1 MSANSVSKPLPKRI
15 LPALFH
21 PWTWRM
27 AWRDSRSQRARLIIF
42 ASAIVA
48 GIASLV
54 AIHSLRGSMQTGIET
69 QAKSLLGSDLMLS
82 SRQPISEN
90 DATTVSSLATQSSRE
105 ISFSSMLYF
114 PTADAARLVQVRG
127 VEAGYPFYGK
137 VETTPP
143 GAWNRLQSESGI
155 LLEAALLD
163 QFGAKVGD
171 RVKLGSLELP
181 ILGVIDQPAPR
192 TGRFGAF
199 SPEACIRFADLD
211 RTGLLETASLSS
223 HYLHLKLP
231 PQTNAELLKK
241 SFRERFSE
249 KPWRFE
255 TPEDRRENL
264 GDALDNLQQ
273 FLGIIALASLVLGA
287 IGVAGAVHSHVSR
300 RLSTVAILRCLG
312 ASGPLAFAV
321 YLVQVIALGICGA
334 ALGALIGIAMQTGL
348 LALFRDRF
356 PFEIAIAPEWWIVAQ
371 TTAAG
376 LAVCCGFALL
386 PLLKIRDIS
395 PAMTLRG
402 GATLGG
408 ISKSFRAWIVYS
420 LLTGLLVLLALLND
434 SDWKRSLVLVGGL
447 IFAFGLLLGVA
458 RALVFTTRKIVKPSW
473 PYLLRQ
479 GISNLHR
486 PQNQTLLFLLSLGL
500 GTFLLVTIL
509 LSGNLLNQRLSL
521 GQFSES
527 PNIYLIDVQPDQLDG
542 VTRLLKEQNLPA
554 LESAPMITMRIE
566 SVRGIPVREYE
577 KQNGVPRWIA
587 RREFRSTYRD
597 FLNPTETLVA
607 GEWKMPKATPGEP
620 VSLSL
625 EEEIANDL
633 DIRIGDEITLDV
645 QGISLPAKVSSIR
658 KVDWSRFN
666 LNFFMVFAPG
676 VLEYAPGFHVVTS
689 RLPEGTSSGDLQR
702 ELVKQFP
709 NVSAIDLTL
718 ILETVREI
726 LEQISAVVSVLAG
739 FTVLAGIPILIGTL
753 LNGRDLRTRESVL
766 LRTLGASSKQVR
778 TILLIEYATL
788 GCLSAL
794 TGLILASAANA
805 GLAIFV
811 FKASPWPDPVLLTAA
826 FIITT
831 GLSILGGLLLSRGVS
846 NHPPL
851 SILRSGV

>member
-1 MSANSVSKPLPKRI
+1 MSANSDSNPLPKSI
-15 LPALFH
+15 FPALFH

-42 ASAIVA
+42 ALAIVA

-54 AIHSLRGSMQTGIET
+54 AIHSLRGSLQTGIET

-82 SRQPISEN
+82 SRQPVSAE
-90 DATTVSSLATQSSRE
+90 DAANVSAIAEQSSRE

-127 VEAGYPFYGK
+127 VETGYPFYGK

-143 GAWNRLQSESGI
+143 GAWERLQNESGV

-163 QFGAKVGD
+163 QFGAKIGD

-181 ILGVIDQPAPR
+181 ILGVIDKPAPR

-211 RTGLLETASLSS
+211 QTGLLETASLSS
-223 HYLHLKLP
+223 HYLHLKLAP
-231 PQTNAELLKK
+231 ELNAPYLKRTLRQK
-241 SFRERFSE
+241 FPD

-264 GDALDNLQQ
+264 GDALDNLQP

-321 YLVQVIALGICGA
+321 YLVQVITLGFFGA

-356 PFEIAIAPEWWIVAQ
+356 PFEIPIAPEWSIVAQ

-408 ISKSFRAWIVYS
+408 ISKSLRSWIIYL

-434 SDWKRSLVLVGGL
+434 SNWKRSLMLVGGL
-447 IFAFGLLLGVA
+447 IVAFGLLLGVA
-458 RALVFTTRKIVKPSW
+458 RALVFITRKIVKPGW

-521 GQFSES
+521 KQFAES
-527 PNIYLIDVQPDQLDG
+527 PNIYLIDVQPDQIDG
-542 VTRLLKEQNLPA
+542 VTGLLKQQKLPA
-554 LESAPMITMRIE
+554 LESAPMVTMRIE
-566 SVRGIPVREYE
+566 SIRGIPVRDYE
-577 KQNGVPRWIA
+577 KQKDVPRWIA

-597 FLNPTETLVA
+597 FLNPTETIVA
-607 GEWKMPKATPGEP
+607 GEWNMPKATPGQP

-625 EEEIANDL
+625 EEEIAKDL
-633 DIRIGDEITLDV
+633 GIGVGDEITLDV
-645 QGISLPAKVSSIR
+645 QGISLPAKVNSIR

-676 VLEYAPGFHVVTS
+676 VLEDAPGFHVLTT

-726 LEQISAVVSVLAG
+726 LEQISGVVSVLAG

-778 TILLIEYATL
+778 TILVIEYATL
-788 GCLSAL
+788 GFLSAL

-805 GLAIFV
+805 GLAIFI
-811 FKASPWPDPVLLTAA
+811 FKASPWPDPALLTDA
-826 FIITT
+826 FLITT